1 MLSRWLFGFLIGTLF
16 LTGCES
22 GTTTVRETDK
32 DATGRVKFNAP
43 GVNVDVQRNRDDQG
57 TKVDVDVQR
66 KKD

>member
-1 MLSRWLFGFLIGTLF
+1 MLPRWVFGFLIGTLF

-22 GTTTVRETDK
+22 GSPTVRETHK
-32 DATGRVKFNAP
+32 DTTGRVKVNAP

-57 TKVDVDVQR
+57 TKVDVDVQQ